1 MSSKC
6 LKSECVN
13 RHFEPGENLVGAFSE
28 IVKLQSSRRVVS
40 SSSVNTAIVVVVV
53 VVVVVVDN
61 VIVAAV
67 RRVHG
72 VSDAARLPRSPL

>member
-1 MSSKC
+1 MK
-6 LKSECVN
+6 
-13 RHFEPGENLVGAFSE
+13 GTGGLVSIEYRILYEVRAFSE

-40 SSSVNTAIVVVVV
+40 SSSVNTAIVVVV
-53 VVVVVVDN
+53 DN

-72 VSDAARLPRSPL
+72 VSDAAWLPRSPL

>member
-1 MSSKC
+1 MK
-6 LKSECVN
+6 
-13 RHFEPGENLVGAFSE
+13 GTGGLVSIEYRILYEVRAFSE

-40 SSSVNTAIVVVVV
+40 SSRMNTAIVVVVV
-53 VVVVVVDN
+53 VVVVDN
-61 VIVAAV
+61 VVVAAV

>member
-1 MSSKC
+1 MK
-6 LKSECVN
+6 
-13 RHFEPGENLVGAFSE
+13 GTGGLVSIEYRILYDVRAFSE

-40 SSSVNTAIVVVVV
+40 SSSVNTAIVVV

>member
-1 MSSKC
+1 MK
-6 LKSECVN
+6 
-13 RHFEPGENLVGAFSE
+13 GTGGLVSIEYRILYEVRAFSE

-40 SSSVNTAIVVVVV
+40 SSSVNTAIVVVV

>member
-1 MSSKC
+1 MK
-6 LKSECVN
+6 
-13 RHFEPGENLVGAFSE
+13 GTGGLVSIEYRILYEVRAFSE

-53 VVVVVVDN
+53 VDVDN
-61 VIVAAV
+61 VVVAAV

>member
-1 MSSKC
+1 MK
-6 LKSECVN
+6 
-13 RHFEPGENLVGAFSE
+13 GTGGLVSIEYRILYEVRAFSE
-28 IVKLQSSRRVVS
+28 IVKLQSSRRVIS
-40 SSSVNTAIVVVVV
+40 SSTMNTAIVV

-72 VSDAARLPRSPL
+72 VPDAAWLPRSPL